1 MTRAPIDCVV
11 SHHLNTFASGVAR
24 FNELLAQ
31 YLGVPFLGLHDPA
44 LPGMRAPLL
53 SFKAGELSTAD
64 VEQLD
69 RLLADRRWLPQLY
82 LHVWEDL
89 PVERSMLR
97 AATRVWTGN
106 AEIAAT
112 LAGRHPDVREA
123 WTPGLLMDHRVI
135 APSEI
140 VVFSFGMAHK
150 IQTGHFER
158 LRALLEQTGRS
169 YQLLV
174 SSATHA
180 TSSIRESQAV
190 YEEMEQIFPDRL
202 FFLGNLSDVAV
213 FDALRRSTFFASF
226 FPGGVRGNNTSVAA
240 AMEHGA
246 VVITNLDEH
255 SPAHMR
261 HLETVIDVERAETL
275 PLDVYDLRMLSARAI
290 EAARAHSWDR
300 LALLMRVGDAEQAEP
315 QARLPSSP

>member
-1 MTRAPIDCVV
+1 MTAAPIDCVV

-31 YLGVPFLGLHDPA
+31 HLGVPFVGLHDPA
-44 LPGMRAPLL
+44 LPRFRSPLL
-53 SFKAGELSTAD
+53 SFKATELSSAD
-64 VEQLD
+64 LEHLQ
-69 RLLADRRWLPQLY
+69 RLLAESGWQPQLY

-89 PVERSMLR
+89 PVERVLLG
-97 AATRVWTGN
+97 AASRVWAGN
-106 AEIAAT
+106 AEIAAA
-112 LAGRHPDVREA
+112 LEGRHADVRGA

-150 IQTGHFER
+150 IQTARFER
-158 LRALLEQTGRS
+158 LRELLEQTGRS
-169 YQLLV
+169 YQVLV

-180 TSSIRESQAV
+180 TSSIGESQAV

-226 FPGGVRGNNTSVAA
+226 FPRGVRANNTSVAA

-261 HLETVIDVERAETL
+261 HLETVVDIDRAQAL

-300 LALLMRVGDAEQAEP
+300 LALLMRVGDAEE
-315 QARLPSSP
+315 ARLPSSR